1 MEAKQ
6 PQMKQVK
13 RKRKASTNAIR
24 EIKREQKGTGMIIPI
39 APFQRVV
46 QEISQDYK
54 TDLRIKNDAYKALQA
69 ASEDYLIE
77 LFKKANK
84 CAIHENRE
92 TIQRKD
98 LRLARELY
106 N

>member
-1 MEAKQ
+1 MFNLDLKTIFKNYNEGFDNNKLLSNL
-6 PQMKQVK
+6 KEK
-13 RKRKASTNAIR
+13 
-24 EIKREQKGTGMIIPI
+24 
-39 APFQRVV
+39 
-46 QEISQDYK
+46 ISQDYK

-92 TIQRKD
+92 TIQPKD
-98 LRLARELY
+98 LQLSRELGSI
-106 N
+106 